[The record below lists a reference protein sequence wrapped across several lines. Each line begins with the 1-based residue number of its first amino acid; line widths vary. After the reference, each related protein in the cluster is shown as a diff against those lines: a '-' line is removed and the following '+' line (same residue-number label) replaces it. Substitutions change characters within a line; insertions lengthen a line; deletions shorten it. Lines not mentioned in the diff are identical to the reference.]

1 MVDLLQAKEELK
13 KFLLQFSE
21 VPDEDLDLM
30 FSRLE
35 LVSFQRKEIMT
46 REGQVEKYLY
56 FVLDGIQR
64 GYHLKNGKEFTVAFT
79 YYPSFSG
86 IPESLLSKSPSKYY
100 LETITP
106 STLIR
111 VSYQYMEELA
121 VSRRSI
127 DHLIRKICERF
138 ILGLS
143 ERNFELLSASMEERF
158 SIFMKRSGHLINKI
172 PHKYLASYL
181 GIDPTNFS
189 KLMNQKRLL

>member
-1 MVDLLQAKEELK
+1 MVDLQQAKEELK

-21 VPDEDLDLM
+21 VPDEDLDLV
-30 FSRLE
+30 FLKLE
-35 LVSFQRKEIMT
+35 IVSFERKEIMT

-111 VSYQYMEELA
+111 IPYHFMEELA
-121 VSRRSI
+121 ITRRSI